1 VTEFEHTHGHY
12 LESRF
17 RALRA
22 MIEAARSDPAGASLD
37 VERAASMIE
46 DSTDPQFQVPLAL
59 ELATALLH
67 LDRPE
72 EAAKFVDLAADA
84 FPRSGGLPLTADMAT
99 AIASCGRA
107 DFLSIWEEPS
117 VLATPRGIAT
127 KLLLSG
133 QVIEAADAYARIDPE
148 EEAAARLFAAQ
159 RLATDGRRDEA
170 EGQLQRGLAF
180 FRAVGATK
188 IVRDAERLLSAASSS

>member
-1 VTEFEHTHGHY
+1 M
-12 LESRF
+12 
-17 RALRA
+17 RA
-22 MIEAARSDPAGASLD
+22 MIEAARSEPGGASHD
-37 VERAASMIE
+37 VELAASMIE
-46 DSTDPQFQVPLAL
+46 DSTDPQFRVPLAL

-67 LDRPE
+67 LDRPD

-99 AIASCGRA
+99 AIASCGRGA
-107 DFLSIWEEPS
+107 DFLSIFEEGSIP
-117 VLATPRGIAT
+117 ATPRMIAGA
-127 KLLLSG
+127 LLLSG

-170 EGQLQRGLAF
+170 EAQLQRGLAF